1 MFNYVE
7 VNMKKIIVSVVIV
20 MFLSGCIGPGGH
32 KGGGHKGGGKDKPRA
47 HKFVE

>member
-1 MFNYVE
+1 
-7 VNMKKIIVSVVIV
+7 MKKIIVSVVIV
-20 MFLSGCIGPGGH
+20 MFLSGCVGPWFAPGGH